1 MLDTKNKKQGTK
13 MSKWADFLISAI
25 RYENDMRTSVITY
38 LKVHKDTGEEVG
50 AGCTWSREEVI
61 NALYDGK
68 TFYTILK
75 SISGEW
81 KRGAHVALVT
91 KNGRPIIT
99 DNEYTELDYLSDLQE
114 L

>member
-1 MLDTKNKKQGTK
+1 
-13 MSKWADFLISAI
+13 MSKWADFLISAV
-25 RYENDMRTSVITY
+25 RYENEMRKSAIAY
-38 LKVHKDTGEEVG
+38 FKVHKDNGDEVG
-50 AGCTWSREEVI
+50 AGCTWSRDEVI

-81 KRGAHVALVT
+81 KKGAHVALVT